1 MKKLNIVGV
10 STAVILAAAS
20 LAGCGSSS
28 TDNSGSSTASNGAFK
43 ASSAINVV
51 SRESG
56 SGTRGAFVE
65 LFKIEEK
72 DASGNKVDHTTDE
85 AIIANKTDVMLTN
98 VAGVEYSIGYVS
110 LGSLNDKVKAV
121 KIDGAEAT
129 ADNVKTGT
137 YKVSRPF
144 NIASKDDVSEAAQ
157 DFISFILSKEG
168 QEVVTDGY
176 IPVDEN
182 APAYS
187 GTKPSGKVVVAGSSS
202 VSPIMEKLKEAY
214 IAVNPSANIEVQM
227 SDSTTGMT
235 SAMEGTCDI
244 GMASRDLSDKEKAV
258 LKATPIA
265 LDGIA
270 VIVNKDNPTEELS
283 SEDVK
288 GIYTGTITDWDGL
301 AK

>member
-1 MKKLNIVGV
+1 MKKSNILGI
-10 STAVILAAAS
+10 STAVILAGA
-20 LAGCGSSS
+20 LMAGCG
-28 TDNSGSSTASNGAFK
+28 GSDTADTEAGGGFK
-43 ASSAINVV
+43 ADSTINVV

-72 DASGNKVDHTTDE
+72 DSSGNKVDHTTDE

-98 VAGVEYSIGYVS
+98 VAGDLYSIGYVS
-110 LGSLNDKVKAV
+110 LGSLNSNVKAV
-121 KIDGAEAT
+121 DIDGAKAT
-129 ADNVKTGT
+129 PENVKAGT

-144 NIASKDDVSEAAQ
+144 NIATKDDVSQAAQ

-182 APAYS
+182 APSYA
-187 GTKPSGKVVVAGSSS
+187 GTKPAGKVVVAGSSS

-214 IAVNPSANIEVQM
+214 LEINPSAEIEVQM

-235 SAMEGTCDI
+235 SAIEGTCDI

-270 VIVNKDNPTEELS
+270 VIVNKNNPTEELS
-283 SEDVK
+283 SADVK
-288 GIYTGTITDWDGL
+288 GIYTGTITEWNGL
-301 AK
+301 GE

>member
-1 MKKLNIVGV
+1 MKKLNILGV

-72 DASGNKVDHTTDE
+72 DTSGNKVDHTTDE

-98 VAGVEYSIGYVS
+98 VAGDEYSIGYVS

-144 NIASKDDVSEAAQ
+144 NIATKDDVSEAAQ